1 MAITETAP
9 PGAVKRGGRLT
20 RREAEESVK
29 RVLAIAQRH
38 FLAHGYNETSL
49 DAIAREAGVAKKTL
63 YHHFGSKAGLFGEI
77 VAQCR
82 NSRIAE
88 LSSIMLASPEPEHVL
103 RQLALHLLDFLTRP
117 ERVKLHK
124 LVVLEVSRFPKLVRA
139 VMYDKGGKLS
149 GMEPLRSWFRDAVAA
164 GKLEI
169 DDPDLAADQFVHLVL
184 GGIRDRIILG
194 VVHRPD
200 AAQRERIADQAVKI
214 FLAGTR
220 KQNSDIRDQTFEI

>member
-1 MAITETAP
+1 MSIAEAAA
-9 PGAVKRGGRLT
+9 PGAAKRGGRPT
-20 RREAEESVK
+20 RREAEESLK

-88 LSSIMLASPEPEHVL
+88 LSSIMLASSEPEHVL
-103 RQLALHLLDFLTRP
+103 KQLALHVLDFLTRP

-139 VMYDKGGKLS
+139 VMYDKRGKLS
-149 GMEPLRSWFRDAVAA
+149 GMEPLRNWFRDAVTA

-169 DDPDLAADQFVHLVL
+169 ADPDLAADQFVHLVL

-194 VVHRPD
+194 VVPRPD

-220 KQNSDIRDQTFEI
+220 RQNTETTDRNSAF

>member
-1 MAITETAP
+1 MSITEAVAP
-9 PGAVKRGGRLT
+9 GSAKRGGRLT

-63 YHHFGSKAGLFGEI
+63 YHRFGSKAGLFGEI
-77 VAQCR
+77 VAHCR

-88 LSSIMLASPEPEHVL
+88 LSTIMLASAEPGHVL
-103 RQLALHLLDFLTRP
+103 KQVALHLLDFLTRP

-124 LVVLEVSRFPKLVRA
+124 LVLLEVSRFPKLVRA
-139 VMYDKGGKLS
+139 VMYDKRGKLS

-169 DDPDLAADQFVHLVL
+169 ADPDLAADQFVHLVL

-194 VVHRPD
+194 IVHRPD
-200 AAQRERIADQAVKI
+200 AGERERIADQAVRI

-220 KQNSDIRDQTFEI
+220 IQNPELRDQNSVF

>member
-1 MAITETAP
+1 MSIAEASAPGTA
-9 PGAVKRGGRLT
+9 KRGGRPT
-20 RREAEESVK
+20 RREAEECLK
-29 RVLAIAQRH
+29 RILAIAQRH
-38 FLAHGYNETSL
+38 FLTRGYAESSL

-82 NSRIAE
+82 NSRNAE
-88 LSSIMLASPEPEHVL
+88 LSSIMLASEDPARVL
-103 RQLALHLLDFLTRP
+103 KDVALHLLDFLTRP

-124 LVVLEVSRFPKLVRA
+124 MVVLEVSRFPKLVRA
-139 VMYDKGGKLS
+139 VMYDRRGVLT
-149 GMEPLRSWFRDAVAA
+149 GMESLRCWLRDAVAA
-164 GKLEI
+164 GKLDI
-169 DDPDLAADQFVHLVL
+169 ADPDLAADQFVHLVL

-214 FLAGTR
+214 FLSGTG
-220 KQNSDIRDQTFEI
+220 KQSTEVRDRNFAF

>member
-1 MAITETAP
+1 MSIAEASAP
-9 PGAVKRGGRLT
+9 VAAKRGGRPT
-20 RREAEESVK
+20 RREAEECLK
-29 RVLAIAQRH
+29 RILAIAQRH
-38 FLAHGYNETSL
+38 FLTRGYTETSL

-77 VAQCR
+77 VAHCR

-88 LSSIMLASPEPEHVL
+88 LNGIMLASEEPAHVL
-103 RQLALHLLDFLTRP
+103 KQVALHLLDFLTRP

-139 VMYDKGGKLS
+139 VMYDRRGALA
-149 GMEPLRSWFRDAVAA
+149 GMEPIRCWFRDAVAA

-169 DDPDLAADQFVHLVL
+169 TDPDLAADQFVHLVL

-214 FLAGTR
+214 FLAGTTKQGTDAR
-220 KQNSDIRDQTFEI
+220 DQNSAF